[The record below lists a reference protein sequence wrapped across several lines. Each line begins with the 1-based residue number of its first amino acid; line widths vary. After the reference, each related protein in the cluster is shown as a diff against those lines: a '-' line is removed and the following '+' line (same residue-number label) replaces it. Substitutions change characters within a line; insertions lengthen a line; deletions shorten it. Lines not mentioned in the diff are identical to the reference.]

1 MKCGCTTIIVN
12 VYNVGSDQII
22 DRQEVISTMSVFII
36 YPVPRG
42 DDRGNVEVAGQSG
55 ARSIRC
61 QQGHQSANDKRK
73 GYTVRWMRGEGQE
86 KLKLACYT
94 TLMGI

>member
-55 ARSIRC
+55 ASKAIKVLMIREKDTLSGGC
-61 QQGHQSANDKRK
+61 
-73 GYTVRWMRGEGQE
+73 EG
-86 KLKLACYT
+86 KARRNLN
-94 TLMGI
+94 